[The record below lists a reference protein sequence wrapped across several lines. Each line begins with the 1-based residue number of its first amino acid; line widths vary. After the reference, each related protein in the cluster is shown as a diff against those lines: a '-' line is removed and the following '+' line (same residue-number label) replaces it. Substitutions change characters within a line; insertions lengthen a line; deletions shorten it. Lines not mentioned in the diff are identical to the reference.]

1 MKRWLLVLTC
11 LFSITA
17 SASLLAEPTKF
28 EYILD
33 PLAKTT
39 GAIKVTN
46 ITDTPL
52 LVAAKAYD
60 WILKEDGS
68 LENLY
73 LGSHETTLA
82 GNLKF
87 NPKQFDLAPGQTQ
100 IVRFTVTMPAQAPKE
115 RRTMV
120 FFETEE
126 VALARGIKTIMQTQI
141 GTVIY
146 VSASKANASF
156 QLLEIEKT
164 IADDQLNFCLFCL
177 NPGEIHFRMFLTYAV
192 LDLSGHELYA
202 NTIEDYVLLPG
213 QKVVLKLPI
222 EEKLDPGI
230 YRLVGKFSFGSTQ
243 KILPFVY
250 SFTVDSESKGGL

>member
-11 LFSITA
+11 LLSIKA

-28 EYILD
+28 EYTLD

-46 ITDTPL
+46 ITETPL
-52 LVAAKAYD
+52 LITAKAYD

-68 LENLY
+68 LENLP
-73 LGSHETTLA
+73 LGSHQTTLS

-87 NPKQFDLAPGQTQ
+87 NPKQFNLAPGQTQ
-100 IVRFTVTMPAQAPKE
+100 IVRFTVTMPDQPPKE

-126 VALARGIKTIMQTQI
+126 VTLAGGIKTIMQTQI

-146 VSASKANASF
+146 VTASKAKASF
-156 QLLEIEKT
+156 QLLDIKEVAE
-164 IADDQLNFCLFCL
+164 DSQLNFYLLCL
-177 NPGEIHFRMFLTYAV
+177 NSGEFHIRISLTYAV
-192 LDLSGHELYA
+192 LDLLGQELFK
-202 NTIEDYVLLPG
+202 NTIEDNMLLPQ
-213 QKVVLKLPI
+213 QKSVLKLPI
-222 EEKLDPGI
+222 EENFQPGI
-230 YRLVGKFSFGSTQ
+230 YKLVGKFTFDGTHTF
-243 KILPFVY
+243 LPFVY
-250 SFTVDSESKGGL
+250 SFTIDNPIEGGL